1 VKWSEDVQ
9 SELLMTAEDEIQA
22 NIIESLLQ
30 VYGIP
35 VRRKYKGND
44 TFSKI
49 YMGLTTHGV
58 ELYVP
63 KAALEEAKDIIKNE
77 TSSEED
83 LKEVECETAAE
94 QAEQEKLREK
104 YDEKRRVRAWIALL
118 FFTPGILM
126 AAAAAVYL
134 IIRFFR
140 QGVLLH

>member
-1 VKWSEDVQ
+1 MKWSENVET
-9 SELLMTAEDEIQA
+9 ELLMTAEDEIQA

-49 YMGLTTHGV
+49 YMGLTAHGV

-63 KAALEEAKDIIKNE
+63 KTALEEARDIVKNE
-77 TSSEED
+77 MSAEED
-83 LKEVECETAAE
+83 LKEMAFETEAE
-94 QAEQEKLREK
+94 QAEQETLREK

-118 FFTPGILM
+118 FFIPGILI
-126 AAAAAVYL
+126 AAAAAVYFIL
-134 IIRFFR
+134 SFF
-140 QGVLLH
+140 L